1 MVAKSDRTK
10 MIEESKIDPD
20 EDVLTRGVRSAVKR
34 IGYGTSRAAD
44 YVGAGAHAVGEYLNP
59 KPKVKDVNAMQ
70 KSAEEE
76 QEKRRET
83 RGQYKPSKFTVPK
96 ILDEKEEKEKEPLL
110 KRYKSGGS
118 VSARADGCAVRGKTK
133 GRMV

>member
-10 MIEESKIDPD
+10 MIEESKVDPD
-20 EDVLTRGVRSAVKR
+20 EDILTRGVRSAVKK

-59 KPKVKDVNAMQ
+59 KPKVKDVNAIQ
-70 KSAEEE
+70 KSVEEE

-83 RGQYKPSKFTVPK
+83 RGQYKPSKFTVPEH
-96 ILDEKEEKEKEPLL
+96 LRNKELL
-110 KRYKSGGS
+110 PKLKSGGS
-118 VSARADGCAVRGKTK
+118 VSARADGCAIRGKTRGK
-133 GRMV
+133 MV

>member
-20 EDVLTRGVRSAVKR
+20 EDVLTRGVRSAVKG

-44 YVGAGAHAVGEYLNP
+44 YIGAGAHAVGEYLNP
-59 KPKVKDVNAMQ
+59 KPKVKDMREAQ
-70 KSAEEE
+70 RFSEER

-83 RGQYKPSKFTVPK
+83 RGQYKPDTGKYKVPEHLKAKGGTVK
-96 ILDEKEEKEKEPLL
+96 MKA
-110 KRYKSGGS
+110 GGS
-118 VSARADGCAVRGKTK
+118 VSSASARADGCAQRGKTK
-133 GRMV
+133 GRFV

>member
-10 MIEESKIDPD
+10 MIEESKVDPD
-20 EDVLTRGVRSAVKR
+20 EDVLTRGIRSAVKG

-59 KPKVKDVNAMQ
+59 KPKVKDMREAQ
-70 KSAEEE
+70 RTAEEQ

-83 RGQYKPSKFTVPK
+83 RGQYKPPTFE
-96 ILDEKEEKEKEPLL
+96 ILKYFKDEKEDKPKLSPKL
-110 KRYKSGGS
+110 KSGGS
-118 VSARADGCAVRGKTK
+118 VSSASKRADGCAIRGKT
-133 GRMV
+133 RA

>member
-10 MIEESKIDPD
+10 MIEESKVDPD
-20 EDVLTRGVRSAVKR
+20 EDILTRGVRSAVKK

-59 KPKVKDVNAMQ
+59 KPKVKDVNAIQ
-70 KSAEEE
+70 RSVEEE

-83 RGQYKPSKFTVPK
+83 RGQYKPSKFTIPK
-96 ILDEKEEKEKEPLL
+96 LLEEQKE
-110 KRYKSGGS
+110 RFKSGGS
-118 VSARADGCAVRGKTK
+118 VSARADGCAIRGKTRGK
-133 GRMV
+133 MV

>member
-10 MIEESKIDPD
+10 MIEESKVDPD
-20 EDVLTRGVRSAVKR
+20 EDILTRGVRSAVKK

-59 KPKVKDVNAMQ
+59 KPKVKDANEIQ
-70 KSAEEE
+70 RREEEE

-83 RGQYKPSKFTVPK
+83 RGQYKPSKFTIPEH
-96 ILDEKEEKEKEPLL
+96 LRSGEKKPLL
-110 KRYKSGGS
+110 ERFKSGGS
-118 VSARADGCAVRGKTK
+118 VSARADGCAVRGKTR

>member
-10 MIEESKIDPD
+10 MIEESKVDPD
-20 EDVLTRGVRSAVKR
+20 EDVLTRGIRSAVKG

-59 KPKVKDVNAMQ
+59 KPKVKDMREAQ
-70 KSAEEE
+70 RTAEER

-83 RGQYKPSKFTVPK
+83 RGQYKPDTDTYKVPEHLKSKGGTVK
-96 ILDEKEEKEKEPLL
+96 M
-110 KRYKSGGS
+110 KSGGS
-118 VSARADGCAVRGKTK
+118 VSSRADGCAIKGKTRGKI
-133 GRMV
+133 V